1 MLDSYIRNYL
11 SNLNRRVTELE
22 ERNKRPSIPSD
33 GSGGTN
39 IPSGDDEGKPPSQIA
54 VTWEDI
60 NTSFLHANFRSLKVS
75 KQKNDLYEENG
86 SEPEYINNDDDP
98 VISLEVIHG
107 KARIPNLTITDGL
120 KMKKKKTKLN
130 ITTI

>member
-22 ERNKRPSIPSD
+22 EAKKRPTKPSD
-33 GSGGTN
+33 DSGGTN
-39 IPSGDDEGKPPSQIA
+39 IPPDGTDPEKA
-54 VTWEDI
+54 VVTWADLD
-60 NTSFLHANFRSLKVS
+60 TAFLHANFRSLQLS
-75 KQKNDLYEENG
+75 KEINEDY
-86 SEPEYINNDDDP
+86 EPEGDEPYYVDNDDDP
-98 VISLEVIHG
+98 VISFEVIHG

-120 KMKKKKTKLN
+120 FKEVVETKLN